1 MVVTD
6 TDEQR
11 LKSVIDAYTEQ
22 TYGNWQ
28 LCLADACEGE
38 ETGEFL
44 RKKYKKE
51 IRLSYKK
58 VTENNGISGN
68 LNASLKLAMGE
79 IMRMFTE
86 LLQKQLLALR
96 LFYMNISCLNK

>member
-1 MVVTD
+1 M
-6 TDEQR
+6 
-11 LKSVIDAYTEQ
+11 IDAYTEQ

-79 IMRMFTE
+79 YVLFAGQEIIPEPDALFQMVKAITE
-86 LLQKQLLALR
+86 KKSGYDLYR
-96 LFYMNISCLNK
+96 

>member
-44 RKKYKKE
+44 RKKYKKD
-51 IRLSYKK
+51 L
-58 VTENNGISGN
+58 
-68 LNASLKLAMGE
+68 
-79 IMRMFTE
+79 
-86 LLQKQLLALR
+86 
-96 LFYMNISCLNK
+96 